1 MFQQQQQQ
9 KIVNFM
15 EISWHFVCCCCGIES
30 LNGTAQKA
38 TKIKSKKKII
48 YIVYAI

>member
-1 MFQQQQQQ
+1 MFQQQQTK

-15 EISWHFVCCCCGIES
+15 EISWLFVVVVVVGIERQ
-30 LNGTAQKA
+30 NGTAQKA
-38 TKIKSKKKII
+38 TKIKSKKKL